1 MKLNHPLL
9 DVPVSL
15 STLRGLVLCAL
26 IGAGA
31 LGCAREAAPG
41 TTPAAEPAAGTGA
54 GDEGATPPTEG
65 TAEPGDQSGLA
76 SGGQAD
82 APTDSTATEPAA
94 DAPVEPVD
102 DEPPVVVDMTPAA
115 APTICAALVD
125 EPESVRRCAFLRG
138 GVSLPGGARADVLEL
153 AYDSVEVGE
162 VFEAY
167 LVVRM
172 PNEEFPVTRQLGE
185 RTDVPGMS
193 TDYTLGRLERTPSGV
208 RIRVTNTDTTYPD
221 TGMPGPGRA
230 EVERAR
236 LVVTCT
242 LDAETQYY
250 DCERD

>member
-1 MKLNHPLL
+1 MKLNHLL
-9 DVPVSL
+9 LNVAVSS
-15 STLRGLVLCAL
+15 STLRGLALCAL
-26 IGAGA
+26 LGTGA
-31 LGCAREAAPG
+31 LGCAREATPG
-41 TTPAAEPAAGTGA
+41 TTPAAEPAVSTGP
-54 GDEGATPPTEG
+54 GDEGATPPPEG
-65 TAEPGDQSGLA
+65 TADPDGQAGTA
-76 SGGQAD
+76 SGGQVEALTD
-82 APTDSTATEPAA
+82 GAPMEPAA
-94 DAPVEPVD
+94 VASVEAPAEDA
-102 DEPPVVVDMTPAA
+102 PVVVDMTPAA
-115 APTICAALVD
+115 APAICAALAS
-125 EPESVRRCAFLRG
+125 EPESVRRCTFLRG
-138 GVSLPGGARADVLEL
+138 GVSLPGGARADLLEL
-153 AYDSVEVGE
+153 AYDSAEVGE

-172 PNEEFPVTRQLGE
+172 PNEEYPVTRLLGE

-208 RIRVTNTDTTYPD
+208 RVRVTNTDTTYPD